1 MAKTQVKSKEVQKSE
16 DILARYNQNDRSEW
30 ADQAVEDRDYK
41 MNCSWEKAD
50 AKSIRAADQM
60 VTKDNE
66 ILPAIDLMVAMIT
79 ENNPRWVFSGAEPSD
94 SGVASAISDLHAHI
108 WKESN
113 GTYINER
120 TVTDNEDTGTG
131 AFQVYIDPYAD
142 FGKGEIKVAAL
153 DPLDI
158 YIDPNSKLPDSS
170 DASHIIVKKILT
182 EEQLE
187 EDGISK
193 EGMEMM
199 GGDDHPTSTLEKA
212 DGQVQ
217 YPELTEINT
226 YEAIDRYTKIK
237 TKRFHVF
244 DPISGYENTFTEDEY
259 KNYAQEPA
267 VIIVRAGVENYE
279 TRPFKVKELIQ
290 LAQQFNGLFH
300 QIVDPTTGEIVPMAG
315 AEHGGSS
322 VAGSTTQLIVTTKT
336 ELIGSVIKVDF
347 PKIPRIKRVYS
358 IGGKEIVN
366 DIMPIEDYPIVTFM
380 LHHQRNPYPMSDI
393 RLVKSKQQQLCKIS
407 SLIIAYNQNITNVK
421 GFYPEGG
428 KLGKELEKRGG
439 KAGAQ
444 WFGYDAD
451 VEKPP
456 FIIQLTQMSTA
467 LYEEKRQ
474 LQEEI
479 RHIIGA
485 YSTLQGDNQNAPR
498 TKGGTQLIDEFGQ
511 RRVALKRKR
520 LESAL
525 NQTAKVISQMIPKTY
540 TEEKV
545 IRIVAPNHKS
555 RSVAFNQRHPENA
568 SQIINDLSVRYDVEC
583 ISSSTL
589 PTNKMQRFDM
599 MNTAFQTGVIRDN
612 TAVIQYMDV
621 PDVESL
627 IEREDKIR
635 QFEQALQQ
643 AREEIKKLQGDLQTA
658 NRAEVQSRKKVEV
671 EKFKGGL
678 DQQKNRVERDVMVT
692 SQRLTDE
699 VKKAKEDNNSDKNKG
714 K

>member
-1 MAKTQVKSKEVQKSE
+1 MADTQKKTKAVQKSE
-16 DILARYNQNDRSEW
+16 DIYFRYNQNDRTTW
-30 ADQAVEDRDYK
+30 ADNAIEDRDYK
-41 MNCSWEKAD
+41 MNASWEKAD
-50 AKSIRAADQM
+50 ANSVRAADQM

-79 ENNPRWVFSGAEPSD
+79 ENNPRWVFSGTEPSD
-94 SGVASAISDLHAHI
+94 SSLASAVSDLHAHI

-113 GTYINER
+113 GTYVNER
-120 TVTDNEDTGTG
+120 TVTDNEDTGIG

-153 DPLDI
+153 DPLDV
-158 YIDPNSKLPDSS
+158 YIDPHSKLPDSS
-170 DASHIIVKKILT
+170 DASNIIVKKILT
-182 EEQLE
+182 EEQLD
-187 EDGISK
+187 EDGIST
-193 EGMEMM
+193 EGMEAM
-199 GGDDHPTSTLEKA
+199 GGDDHPLSSLDKP

-226 YEAIDRYTKIK
+226 YEAIDRYSKIK
-237 TKRFHVF
+237 VKRFHVY
-244 DPISGYENTFTEDEY
+244 DPVSQYENTFTEKEY
-259 KNYAQEPA
+259 VRYSEEPA
-267 VIIVRAGVENYE
+267 VIIVRMNEENYE
-279 TRPFKVKELIQ
+279 TRPFKVRELTQ
-290 LAQQFNGLFH
+290 MAQQFDGIFH
-300 QIVDPTTGEIVPMAG
+300 EMIDPNTGEIVPMAG

-322 VAGSTTQLIVTTKT
+322 VAGSTTQLIITTKT
-336 ELIGSVIKVDF
+336 QLINDNIIKVNF
-347 PKIPRIKRVYS
+347 PKIPRIRRVYS

-421 GFYPEGG
+421 GFYPAGG
-428 KLGKELEKRGG
+428 KLGKELKERGG

-444 WFGYDAD
+444 WFEYDGD
-451 VEKPP
+451 VETPP

-485 YSTLQGDNQNAPR
+485 YSVLQGDVQSAPR

-511 RRVALKRKR
+511 RRIALKRKR

-525 NQTAKVISQMIPKTY
+525 NQTAKVVSQMIPRTY

-545 IRIVAPNHKS
+545 IRITAPNHKS
-555 RSVAFNQRHPENA
+555 RTVAFNQRHPENA

-589 PTNKMQRFDM
+589 PTNKMQRLDM

-612 TAVIQYMDV
+612 AAVIQYMDV

-627 IEREDKIR
+627 LEREDKIR

-643 AREEIKKLQGDLQTA
+643 AQEEIKKLQGDLQTA
-658 NRAEVQSRKKVEV
+658 NRAEVQAEKKVEV
-671 EKFKGGL
+671 MKTRSDLK
-678 DQQKNRVERDVMVT
+678 DMT
-692 SQRLTDE
+692 SDLKANVKVADLRMNDE
-699 VKKAKEDNNSDKNKG
+699 VKKKKEDNKQDNKG